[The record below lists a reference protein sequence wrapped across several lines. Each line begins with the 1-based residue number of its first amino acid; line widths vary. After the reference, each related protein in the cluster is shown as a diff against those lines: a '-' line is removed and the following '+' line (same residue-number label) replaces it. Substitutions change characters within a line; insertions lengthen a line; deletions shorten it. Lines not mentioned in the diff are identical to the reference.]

1 MVEADKKGQ
10 KINPIGSGKPDI
22 SIVDAALV
30 SLSNEVK
37 EVKREL
43 ETQRSETKNV
53 IIGVLVAFVLIV
65 VTVAV
70 EVLLSHKNE
79 SDIEENLNLNEQL
92 TNQKI
97 EISNLSNKVDNLKI
111 RNPYLK

>member
-1 MVEADKKGQ
+1 MVEAEKRGQ

-30 SLSNEVK
+30 SLSDEVK
-37 EVKREL
+37 EVKKEL
-43 ETQRSETKNV
+43 ETQRSETKNI

-70 EVLLSHKNE
+70 EVILSHKDS
-79 SDIEENLNLNEQL
+79 SDVEKSLNLDEQL
-92 TNQKI
+92 MNQKI
-97 EISNLSNKVDNLKI
+97 EMNNLSNKVDNLKV

>member
-1 MVEADKKGQ
+1 MVETEKKGQ
-10 KINPIGSGKPDI
+10 KINPIGLGKPDI

-37 EVKREL
+37 EVKKEL
-43 ETQRSETKNV
+43 ETQRSETKNI
-53 IIGVLVAFVLIV
+53 IIGVLVAFVLVV

-70 EVLLSHKNE
+70 EVLLSHKNNN
-79 SDIEENLNLNEQL
+79 DIEKSLNLNEQL
-92 TNQKI
+92 TSQKI
-97 EISNLSNKVDNLKI
+97 ELNNLSNKVDNLKV